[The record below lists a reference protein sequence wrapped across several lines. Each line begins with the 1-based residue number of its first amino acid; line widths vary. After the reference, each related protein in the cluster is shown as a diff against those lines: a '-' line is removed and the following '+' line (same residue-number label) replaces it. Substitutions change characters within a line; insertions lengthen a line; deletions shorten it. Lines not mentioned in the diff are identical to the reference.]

1 MEQANYRILLTSD
14 IHCTDWDEW
23 YGVSND
29 DRMQAWV
36 NAVLAEHEKH
46 PFDLILILGD
56 ISLDFHYDMTPY
68 SKGYST
74 SKIFIERFFS
84 QLPKDVPVR
93 IIAGN
98 HEFGYPNE
106 EWKAITGYER
116 SGYATVGNNLFILLD
131 SFSGEL
137 VPNNLNYTRSLM
149 AQFPSHDVWILSH
162 YFELPF
168 ADEEFRKLIAEEA
181 RIKGLF
187 MGHTHRCG
195 VIDLGEEFHHKTI
208 AQLGNFSFTRGD
220 YATELWGLRD
230 LLIGPDGALSRYL
243 QLEND
248 LVIRGVP
255 MHVEARI
262 SDIVRYF

>member
-1 MEQANYRILLTSD
+1 MEQANYRILFTSD

-46 PFDLILILGD
+46 PFDLILIVGD
-56 ISLDFHYDMTPY
+56 ISLDFHYDMMPY
-68 SKGYST
+68 TKGYST

-149 AQFPSHDVWILSH
+149 EQFPSHDVWIISH
-162 YFELPF
+162 FFELPLQDD
-168 ADEEFRKLIAEEA
+168 AFRELVAQNE

-187 MGHTHRCG
+187 MGHTHRCH

-220 YATELWGLRD
+220 IQTTSWGFRD
-230 LLIGPDGALSRYL
+230 LLIGPEQTVSRYL
-243 QLEND
+243 QMEND
-248 LVIRGVP
+248 VIFRGTP
-255 MHVEARI
+255 THIEARI
-262 SDIVRYF
+262 SDLAEY